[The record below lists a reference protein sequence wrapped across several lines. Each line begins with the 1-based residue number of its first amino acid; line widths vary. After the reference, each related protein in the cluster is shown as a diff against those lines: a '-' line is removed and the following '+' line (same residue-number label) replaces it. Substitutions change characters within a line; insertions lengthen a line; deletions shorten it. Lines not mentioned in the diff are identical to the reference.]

1 MTRYEPFGTSSEV
14 ANALHSGGKRH
25 NKIEPASIDPFA
37 EAKRQLGQDYIPEP
51 PEPLYAP
58 TPRCLRPC
66 RQLVQIDTR
75 GRRRRC
81 NRPCKRSNRHTDP
94 YCDCLWHFPFVP
106 KYPTFPSPPD
116 VHKDLGLSKEQA
128 IKTAKQLLE
137 RYERLDT
144 EEKIDLANDVK
155 VAFAP
160 PEISKDDP
168 AYTTAPADF
177 STCEEQ
183 CAGGCGFKAAK
194 DKSFEGYC
202 CGKCWYYANDPNA
215 GKNKKHCRRC
225 AREWYQGTED
235 DTSTTCETSA
245 TSEVSDTETESSL
258 TETSECRSYPE
269 CTNCQKPLK
278 DIESMRSCATCKI
291 LCCINCTVFHGL
303 FKGPYCFRCAE
314 ANKGRVNDIE
324 DTGQPC
330 DAADGETPYSLQYVC
345 RHGRHRSPVISQA
358 LTDLRA
364 AEDEPDD
371 DDAEDSPEDQEED
384 YPGPPKCRCRCGCQ
398 DKPESRIQC
407 RWCNRFVGPECCV
420 STPIQIPVMSA

>member
-1 MTRYEPFGTSSEV
+1 MGTSSAV

-25 NKIEPASIDPFA
+25 NKIEARLRSTPLQ
-37 EAKRQLGQDYIPEP
+37 RQEDNLGKTAYQNHQSRST
-51 PEPLYAP
+51 L
-58 TPRCLRPC
+58 LRPDVYIHADN
-66 RQLVQIDTR
+66 LSGINTR
-75 GRRRRC
+75 GRNRRC
-81 NRPCKRSNRHTDP
+81 NMPCKRSNRHTDP
-94 YCDCLWHFPFVP
+94 YCDCLRHFPFVP
-106 KYPTFPSPPD
+106 KYPTFPPPPDYPPPPD
-116 VHKDLGLSKEQA
+116 VIEIQLSKEQA
-128 IKTAKQLLE
+128 IEAAKQLVE
-137 RYERLDT
+137 KYERLDI
-144 EEKIDLANDVK
+144 EAKIDLANDVK

-225 AREWYQGTED
+225 TREWYQGTED

-245 TSEVSDTETESSL
+245 TSETSDTETESSL

-269 CTNCQKPLK
+269 CTNCQQPLK

-291 LCCINCTVFHGL
+291 LCCINCTVFRGL
-303 FKGPYCFRCAE
+303 LNGPYCFQCAA
-314 ANKGRVNDIE
+314 ANRGEHVNDID

-330 DAADGETPYSLQYVC
+330 DGTDGETPYSLQFVC
-345 RHGRHRSPVISQA
+345 RHGRHRSPAISQSINRP
-358 LTDLRA
+358 T
-364 AEDEPDD
+364 
-371 DDAEDSPEDQEED
+371 
-384 YPGPPKCRCRCGCQ
+384 C
-398 DKPESRIQC
+398 SR
-407 RWCNRFVGPECCV
+407 R
-420 STPIQIPVMSA
+420 